1 MDYMSKL
8 VDLQTQIDKL
18 QKQASEL
25 RAKEFD
31 VTVNEIKKLMSA
43 YGITAKDLQDAK
55 GKAKKLKTYKSD
67 AKATNVKKVK
77 VPVPAKYVGPNGET
91 WTGRGIAPKWLSA
104 LIENGQSKET
114 FLIQPK
120 DGLNNPPPLEVAGH

>member
-31 VTVNEIKKLMSA
+31 ATVNQIQKLMAA

-55 GKAKKLKTYKSD
+55 GKSKKLKSLKSD
-67 AKATNVKKVK
+67 AKAANIKKVK
-77 VPVPAKYVGPNGET
+77 APVPAKYAGPNGET

-104 LIENGQSKET
+104 LIANGQSKET

-120 DGLNNPPPLEVAGH
+120 S